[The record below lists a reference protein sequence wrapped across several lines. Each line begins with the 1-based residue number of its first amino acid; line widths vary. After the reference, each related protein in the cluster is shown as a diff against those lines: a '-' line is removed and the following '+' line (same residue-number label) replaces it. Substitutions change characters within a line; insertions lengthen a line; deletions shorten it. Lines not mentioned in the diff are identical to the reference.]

1 VEWGGSFA
9 RYLHVVVDLEG
20 VVEVEEV
27 LHLVV
32 GDAAVDHRLLA
43 RVNDDERK
51 LKWMERIRDSLAPR
65 AGGSWQNNRLSDTY
79 EGLQY

>member
-1 VEWGGSFA
+1 MGGSFA
-9 RYLHVVVDLEG
+9 RYLHVIVDLEG

-51 LKWMERIRDSLAPR
+51 LEVDGKNKRQFGTQGRRQLAE
-65 AGGSWQNNRLSDTY
+65 Q
-79 EGLQY
+79 